1 MGKDYPGIQRL
12 KKDGSNWHQYW
23 TQLSTYLRGEGLLHI
38 IREGAGPPPYP
49 KLQEE
54 KPTVSIDRVPKDA
67 DKEERD
73 EILER
78 SQIIAD
84 TNDSIRSTN
93 KALSDEYHKELKQY
107 SKEDGKVCSVI
118 LGTIDNE
125 ILTALEHKQT
135 AKDYID
141 HLKQTFEARGLI
153 HEANVWETF
162 IKLRY

>member
-1 MGKDYPGIQRL
+1 MGKDYPSIQRL
-12 KKDGSNWHQYW
+12 KKDGSNWPQYW

-38 IREGAGPPPYP
+38 IREDAAPLYP

-54 KPTVSIDRVPKDA
+54 KPTISIDRVPKDA
-67 DKEERD
+67 GKEERD

-84 TNDSIRSTN
+84 TNDSIRSAN
-93 KALSDEYHKELKQY
+93 KALSDEYDKKFNQY

-135 AKDYID
+135 AKDYIN

-153 HEANVWETF
+153 HKANV
-162 IKLRY
+162 

>member
-1 MGKDYPGIQRL
+1 M
-12 KKDGSNWHQYW
+12 
-23 TQLSTYLRGEGLLHI
+23 HI
-38 IREGAGPPPYP
+38 IREDVGPPLYP

-54 KPTVSIDRVPKDA
+54 KPTISIDRVLKDA

-84 TNDSIRSTN
+84 TNDSIRSAN
-93 KALSDEYHKELKQY
+93 KALFYEYDKEFKQY
-107 SKEDGKVCSVI
+107 SKEDGKVCLVI

-141 HLKQTFEARGLI
+141 YLKQTFEARGLI

-162 IKLRY
+162 VKLRF